1 MELVQKV
8 CWGLTVKIKIMKVSH
23 LLVCSLTPHPN
34 FAMNLLVLFCTYCS
48 EENKLMIDQAH
59 YCL

>member
-1 MELVQKV
+1 MF
-8 CWGLTVKIKIMKVSH
+8 H

-48 EENKLMIDQAH
+48 EENEPMIDQAY
-59 YCL
+59 YCNLNYNVKQ